1 MSFINIGLQ
10 ATPALVEKENRM
22 QKEKRTIKE
31 SAENRAYRL
40 IIDTIRNTYQPGD
53 FLLEK
58 DLVASFNMSRTPVAM
73 ALNRLVTE
81 GILNKIP
88 KKGCYIPN
96 LNRDD
101 ATAAFFTRKLLEG
114 AAAQEAAK
122 FSSTQEV
129 EEIAHVLETGE
140 KAVTDNNYRLFAE
153 MDEEFH
159 HKLVKLSKNDYL
171 YRAWRLVYF
180 RANIYTRFF
189 DNLYYNAQTIINGK
203 ILIIKSP
210 RQHRDIYQALLDRNP
225 QRSKQMV
232 EEHIENSLQMIFNK

>member
-1 MSFINIGLQ
+1 MAQ
-10 ATPALVEKENRM
+10 ADRATKEPSED
-22 QKEKRTIKE
+22 K
-31 SAENRAYRL
+31 AYRL
-40 IIDTIRNTYQPGD
+40 IIHAVRNTYHPGD

-81 GILNKIP
+81 GVLNKMR

-101 ATAAFFTRKLLEG
+101 ATAVFFTRKLLEG
-114 AAAQEAAK
+114 AAAHEAAK

-129 EEIAHVLETGE
+129 EEIAQVLETSE
-140 KAVTDNNYRLFAE
+140 KAIKDNNYRLFAE
-153 MDEEFH
+153 KDEEFH

-171 YRAWRLVYF
+171 YRTWRLVYF
-180 RANIYTRFF
+180 RTNIYTRFF
-189 DNLYYNAQTIINGK
+189 DNLYYSGQTIVSGEIVK
-203 ILIIKSP
+203 IKSP

-225 QRSKQMV
+225 QQSKQIV
-232 EEHIENSLQMIFNK
+232 EEHIENSLKMILNK